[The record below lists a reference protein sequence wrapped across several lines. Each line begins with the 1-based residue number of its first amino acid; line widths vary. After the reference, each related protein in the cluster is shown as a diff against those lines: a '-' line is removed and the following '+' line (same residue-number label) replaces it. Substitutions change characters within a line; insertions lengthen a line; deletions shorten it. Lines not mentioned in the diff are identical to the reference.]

1 LYRTSN
7 SSMMRVFAALA
18 LFAVATALPVPPG
31 LTAGLY
37 SDLVAK
43 SDFTLNLQPPAESAA
58 DVSDSLDAL
67 LKLEE
72 QKNQAALSAFAA
84 QKQQL
89 LDAEKKE
96 IAKLVASAFQAAS
109 RSSVSFIGRLEP
121 AAFLAAQPVWQAGK
135 PVPVTV
141 SFDVPAYG
149 PLDALATLAGASDVE
164 AKLAQ
169 RTAALG
175 FLQKTAESTP
185 TVEVSLAAPV
195 KPLPAIAGGIGS
207 LDAARE
213 TFEAGKMAEVTAAFN
228 SALRNAK
235 SKIGSAMSEAFGARA
250 VSMLQGVVSF
260 KVHVEAGAEPDASI
274 TSKIN
279 SIEHTRSDAEAKMFD
294 SAAAEFEGI
303 TDAIVAALKRE
314 LGVRGSKS
322 KLRGAPAF
330 LSLPEE
336 AFVKVVASD
345 TPYPTVASLSA
356 DMETRR
362 DISEGLAM
370 ARILELDMKL
380 IQQELA
386 MIKAFMAEL

>member
-1 LYRTSN
+1 
-7 SSMMRVFAALA
+7 MMRVLASFALVLA
-18 LFAVATALPVPPG
+18 ATALPVPPG
-31 LTAGLY
+31 VTSGLY

-43 SDFTLNLQPPAESAA
+43 SDFTLNLQPPGESAA
-58 DVSDSLDAL
+58 DVSDALDAV
-67 LKLEE
+67 LKLEV
-72 QKNQAALSAFAA
+72 QKNQAALAEFAA

-89 LDAEKKE
+89 LAAEKKE
-96 IAKLVASAFQAAS
+96 IAKLVASTFQAAA

-121 AAFLAAQPVWQAGK
+121 AAALANQPVWQAGK
-135 PVPVTV
+135 PIPVTV

-149 PLDALATLAGASDVE
+149 PLDALATLQSASSVE

-169 RTAALG
+169 QASALG
-175 FLQKTAESTP
+175 FLQKKAESSP
-185 TVEVSLAAPV
+185 SVEVSLAAPL
-195 KPLPAIAGGIGS
+195 KPLPAIAGAIGS

-213 TFEAGKMAEVTAAFN
+213 AFEAGKMAEVTAAFN

-235 SKIGSAMSEAFGARA
+235 NKIGSVMSEAFGARGAKA

-260 KVHVEAGAEPDASI
+260 KVHVVPGAEPDASI
-274 TSKIN
+274 TSNIN
-279 SIEHTRSDAEAKMFD
+279 GIEHSRSDAEAKMFD
-294 SAAAEFEGI
+294 AAAAEFEGI
-303 TDAIVAALKRE
+303 TDVIVAALKKE
-314 LGVRGSKS
+314 LSLRGSKS
-322 KLRGAPAF
+322 KLRGASAF

-336 AFVKVVASD
+336 ASVKVVASD
-345 TPYPTVASLSA
+345 TPYPTVASLAA

-380 IQQELA
+380 IKQELG